1 MFGGQGEIRQKLSN
15 WREHPTDTYG
25 MGNKVW
31 VVQPLSDGSCRVF
44 EVNTL
49 PDGTFTVSKPWL
61 HWTAMLLFGDPAYR
75 DSEDGL
81 ELEDDDPQPN
91 DLEQLGEASPLR
103 VFAPGKLD

>member
-1 MFGGQGEIRQKLSN
+1 
-15 WREHPTDTYG
+15 

-61 HWTAMLLFGDPAYR
+61 HWTAMLLFGDPAY
-75 DSEDGL
+75 S
-81 ELEDDDPQPN
+81 DP
-91 DLEQLGEASPLR
+91 EYSLR
-103 VFAPGKLD
+103 PATEHYADIETHVAALRRAR